1 MRIEFQLIYQCSIAV
16 FFIYSL
22 IIVGNEK
29 IGIMLAFIIMFDFY
43 KQYFGKN
50 LPR

>member
-43 KQYFGKN
+43 KFIPLEFN
-50 LPR
+50 L

>member
-29 IGIMLAFIIMFDFY
+29 IGIMLAFIIILNSATPF
-43 KQYFGKN
+43 KKN
-50 LPR
+50 NLKY